1 MNKALVVIGVF
12 IILLFIGMVI
22 MNQQAISSKQA
33 GQLPFNQLT
42 PTPTSVLSLMQS
54 GQSAGNPTTS
64 ASAPSPTKAIE
75 ENEIPATVTATIKT
89 AKGSIVIE
97 METKDTPNTIVNF
110 VTKAKSGFYKN
121 LIFHRVEDW
130 VIQGGDP
137 TGTGR
142 GGGNIKTEL
151 NKKSFVKGA
160 VGVARGGDIE
170 VSNDSQFFIVKTDAD
185 WLNEQYTYFGMVT
198 SGMDVVEKISVG
210 DKILEVII
218 E

>member
-1 MNKALVVIGVF
+1 
-12 IILLFIGMVI
+12 
-22 MNQQAISSKQA
+22 MNQQTISSKQA
-33 GQLPFNQLT
+33 GQIPFGQLS
-42 PTPTSVLSLMQS
+42 PTPTSALSLQQS
-54 GQSAGNPTTS
+54 GQSKSGLSTS
-64 ASAPSPTKAIE
+64 APTPTKGVE
-75 ENEIPATVTATIKT
+75 QNEIPATVTATIKT
-89 AKGSIVIE
+89 AKGNIVIE
-97 METKDTPNTIVNF
+97 METKDAPNTIANF
-110 VTKAKSGFYKN
+110 VTKAKTGFYKN

-210 DKILEVII
+210 DKILEII
-218 E
+218 IK